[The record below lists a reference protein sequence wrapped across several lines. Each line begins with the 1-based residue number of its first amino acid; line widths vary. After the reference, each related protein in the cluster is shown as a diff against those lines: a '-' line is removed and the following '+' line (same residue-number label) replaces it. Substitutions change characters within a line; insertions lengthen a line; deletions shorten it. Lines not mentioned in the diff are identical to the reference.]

1 MATQGYDGAS
11 IADIAAAAGLTSG
24 LVHYHFR
31 NKLEI
36 LVAVA
41 ADLREQHERILAAAL
56 APCAANP
63 KRALDTFL
71 DVHLAVGKNADPE
84 RLACWIAVG
93 AEAIRHAEV
102 RAEYELALEQLAD
115 TLEQIIAQG
124 VRTRVFHT
132 KHSRSAAVALLA
144 VIQGYFTIAGS
155 ARALIPNRSAAR
167 SAKAM
172 ARGLLAAAQPRGR
185 NES

>member
-1 MATQGYDGAS
+1 MAKQGYDGAS
-11 IADIAAAAGLTSG
+11 IADIAAAAGLSSG

-36 LVAVA
+36 LVALA
-41 ADLREQHERILAAAL
+41 ADLREQHEQILAAAL
-56 APCAANP
+56 TPFAATP
-63 KRALDTFL
+63 QRALDAFL

-102 RAEYELALEQLAD
+102 RAEYELSLEHLAN

-124 VRTRVFHT
+124 VRLRVFHT
-132 KHSRSAAVALLA
+132 KQPRAAAVALLA
-144 VIQGYFTIAGS
+144 VIQGYFTIAGG

-172 ARGLLAAAQPRGR
+172 ARGLLAAPPPRGR
-185 NES
+185 SES